1 MNNENITP
9 NNSLGSSSRVE
20 SFSFYIFLAT
30 IILAPLVFWLNP
42 YITQDLIKT
51 FVIAIGVIVTAIL
64 IGFVAMKEKS
74 IPLLPKSLCRISTF
88 LAGSII
94 ISSLLSIH
102 ASKSLFGQGFEIGS
116 ASFILILMLAGFSAF
131 TLVGRHKDRAVVLYV
146 GVAVTYLVVFVLHL
160 LRIIFGP
167 KFMTLGILNSSTA
180 SIVGGWFNLATF
192 SAIIFM
198 ISILAVIFL
207 RLSKRTKII
216 YWVLAVIS
224 FIGTVL
230 VADIRIWQILTLVFL
245 GISICLSILKWNA
258 IKQSGLGRWSAIV
271 RSLAWVPIVVFVVSA
286 LLVWRGPSVIGPLI
300 TKMNI
305 AHMELVLP
313 WQMTL
318 GVTASV
324 MQSYPLFGVGSNNF
338 SQAYLTYKPIQI
350 NATNAWSAEFSSG
363 FGYIPTFVAT
373 HGVVGSILW
382 VLLFVF
388 FGIISTKIL
397 RNLPVEADR
406 RFMVVS
412 SFVVSVFLILVAFVS
427 VPSHSI
433 LLLTFTF
440 IGIFLGTSR
449 AYGLLPA
456 RSYTPAP
463 GSKMF
468 KILVALAI
476 LILVVWGLIYFKK
489 TIAFTY
495 FGSGVKVLNSS
506 GDLEKIDRFFSKAL
520 KLDQSDV
527 YWRGKA
533 EVALVAAQ
541 KMADGV
547 TPATSASTTQAILSE
562 INNILN
568 QGLASA
574 KKATTYDPANYYN
587 FLSEARVSEV
597 AATVKMQNGYESAV
611 SAYNSAINLNPY
623 NPSVYLSL
631 ANLQAR
637 QAKYDDA
644 LQTLGKALQVKNNYL
659 DAVFLLS
666 QVYAAKG
673 DTSNAIVAAKVA
685 VQLNPQNSILLFQL
699 GILDYNIKDYAGAI
713 QALTDAIKYQPDYA
727 NAKYFLGLSHARL
740 NHMAEAI
747 TLFEELSLKN
757 PDNQEVALILSN
769 LRSGRSIFTD
779 TKAPATPAP
788 EKRSSLPIKEKK

>member
-1 MNNENITP
+1 
-9 NNSLGSSSRVE
+9 
-20 SFSFYIFLAT
+20 
-30 IILAPLVFWLNP
+30 
-42 YITQDLIKT
+42 
-51 FVIAIGVIVTAIL
+51 
-64 IGFVAMKEKS
+64 
-74 IPLLPKSLCRISTF
+74 
-88 LAGSII
+88 
-94 ISSLLSIH
+94 
-102 ASKSLFGQGFEIGS
+102 
-116 ASFILILMLAGFSAF
+116 
-131 TLVGRHKDRAVVLYV
+131 
-146 GVAVTYLVVFVLHL
+146 
-160 LRIIFGP
+160 
-167 KFMTLGILNSSTA
+167 
-180 SIVGGWFNLATF
+180 
-192 SAIIFM
+192 
-198 ISILAVIFL
+198 
-207 RLSKRTKII
+207 
-216 YWVLAVIS
+216 
-224 FIGTVL
+224 
-230 VADIRIWQILTLVFL
+230 
-245 GISICLSILKWNA
+245 
-258 IKQSGLGRWSAIV
+258 
-271 RSLAWVPIVVFVVSA
+271 
-286 LLVWRGPSVIGPLI
+286 
-300 TKMNI
+300 
-305 AHMELVLP
+305 
-313 WQMTL
+313 
-318 GVTASV
+318 
-324 MQSYPLFGVGSNNF
+324 
-338 SQAYLTYKPIQI
+338 
-350 NATNAWSAEFSSG
+350 
-363 FGYIPTFVAT
+363 
-373 HGVVGSILW
+373 
-382 VLLFVF
+382 
-388 FGIISTKIL
+388 
-397 RNLPVEADR
+397 
-406 RFMVVS
+406 
-412 SFVVSVFLILVAFVS
+412 
-427 VPSHSI
+427 
-433 LLLTFTF
+433 
-440 IGIFLGTSR
+440 
-449 AYGLLPA
+449 
-456 RSYTPAP
+456 
-463 GSKMF
+463 MF
-468 KILVALAI
+468 KIFSSLVALAI

-506 GDLEKIDRFFSKAL
+506 GDLEKIDRLFSKAL

-644 LQTLGKALQVKNNYL
+644 LQTLGKTLQVKNNYL

-673 DTSNAIVAAKVA
+673 DTNNAIVAAKVA

-713 QALTDAIKYQPDYA
+713 QAFTDAIKYQPDYA